1 MEISYFNFYLTQ
13 VQSLPC
19 LVRHCSCWNCWFCW
33 IYASSPKVTHWP
45 PKFQI
50 KLGNPEPPPTPPPYL
65 GKFPKFY
72 QLFLRLIISRGD
84 RLLWLFGWYA
94 ATKSNLSIPYYAF
107 AIKLPCC
114 YAVAIRF
121 LVAKPNKARIRMI
134 LVKVVI
140 LKCQSCGL
148 DLLKSLHGFVSDK
161 KNA

>member
-1 MEISYFNFYLTQ
+1 MFHSIFECFLYKKWLLKKHKKRIGIPG
-13 VQSLPC
+13 PC
-19 LVRHCSCWNCWFCW
+19 
-33 IYASSPKVTHWP
+33 A
-45 PKFQI
+45 
-50 KLGNPEPPPTPPPYL
+50 PYL

-114 YAVAIRF
+114 YAVAIRL